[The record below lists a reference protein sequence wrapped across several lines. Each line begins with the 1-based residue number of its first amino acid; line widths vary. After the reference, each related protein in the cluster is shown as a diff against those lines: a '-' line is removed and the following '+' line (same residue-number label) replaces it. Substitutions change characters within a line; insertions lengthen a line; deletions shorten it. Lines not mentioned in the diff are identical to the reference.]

1 MNFTP
6 RYLGRGSWLARRD
19 PRLLV
24 IAVVCFVFTAVQVWD
39 LRLMLVLAGIALVYY
54 RSASIPF
61 RAVRRQWAFVIFFV
75 TLLVLVNGIIAG
87 GRVPRMADN
96 ELHVYVH
103 LPIIGTAV
111 SAESLLYA
119 LTQLIRFLAMAA
131 VGFPLAFAM
140 HPADFGVAFARLGVP
155 DRFAFAIDLTF
166 RFVPSLSGDLQTTID
181 AQRVRGMEL
190 DRPGGSLFSRMRR
203 MGPILVPT
211 VVNAIVGAED
221 TIDAMDL
228 RAFGTGPRSWLRE
241 LRFDRT
247 DRIVVG
253 LLVVML
259 VVATIAGFTTTS
271 AQVWVPDAI
280 LPA

>member
-1 MNFTP
+1 MNYTP
-6 RYLGRGSWLARRD
+6 RYLGRGSWLSRRD

-24 IAVVCFVFTAVQVWD
+24 LTVVCFVFTAIQVWD
-39 LRLMLVLAGIALVYY
+39 VRLMLVLAGIALVYY
-54 RSASIPF
+54 RSAGIPF

-75 TLLVLVNGIIAG
+75 TLLVLVNGVIAG
-87 GRVPRMADN
+87 GQVPRIPSDQ
-96 ELHVYVH
+96 LHVYLR
-103 LPIIGTAV
+103 LPVIGTPV

-119 LTQLIRFLAMAA
+119 LAQLIRFLAMAA

-140 HPADFGVAFARLGVP
+140 HPADFGVTFARLGIP

-166 RFVPSLSGDLQTTID
+166 RFVPSLAADLQTTID

-190 DRPGGSLFSRMRR
+190 DRGAGGFFGRIRR
-203 MGPILVPT
+203 QGPILVPT

-228 RAFGTGPRSWLRE
+228 RGFGTGPRSWLRE

-247 DRIVVG
+247 DRIVVAM
-253 LLVVML
+253 LVTML
-259 VVATIAGFTTTS
+259 VVATVAGFTTS
-271 AQVWVPDAI
+271 SSDVWVPDAI
-280 LPA
+280 LPR